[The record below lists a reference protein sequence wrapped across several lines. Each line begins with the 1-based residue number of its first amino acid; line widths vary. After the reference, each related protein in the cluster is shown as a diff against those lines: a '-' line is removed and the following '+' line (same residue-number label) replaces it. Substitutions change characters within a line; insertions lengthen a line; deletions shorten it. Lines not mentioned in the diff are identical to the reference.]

1 MKYLDDSPSL
11 MRFSHSDMHK
21 GNSIVCPY
29 LSFFA
34 YVSGWDDIDKVR
46 KTSALSWQMTMTC
59 LEIIVVYAHSID
71 MLDNN

>member
-11 MRFSHSDMHK
+11 MRFSYGDMHK

-34 YVSGWDDIDKVR
+34 YVSG
-46 KTSALSWQMTMTC
+46 
-59 LEIIVVYAHSID
+59 
-71 MLDNN
+71 